1 MLRRVAGESPRTLFW
16 WMNPELTGWLR
27 GQVPDALMLKW
38 AGSSDRWWRR
48 AALVS
53 TVADRYTQL
62 VNTYQAMGGGWVDIA
77 NSLTPQPQGV
87 AAARAP

>member
-1 MLRRVAGESPRTLFW
+1 MLVADNELFAA
-16 WMNPELTGWLR
+16 EL
-27 GQVPDALMLKW
+27 
-38 AGSSDRWWRR
+38 
-48 AALVS
+48 ALVS